1 MKIPTKVFL
10 PGDTIQK
17 LDVLS
22 RRTRR
27 GKSEIARAAIE
38 AYLSP
43 DSAEASEAAMGRRLD
58 RLSRQ
63 LDRLERDVTITT
75 EAVALF
81 VKTWLKVTPAMSSE
95 EDRAAAAKG
104 QERYAAF
111 VDLLARRLA
120 DGRLLKR
127 EVLSDAPDDRV
138 CIVGTGRIS
147 GRGANV
153 RNRRS
158 AVTPGKRARRWTII
172 LPWPAAHHR
181 GHLARRPGFRAARSG
196 EPSRC
201 SAPTRLWSVS
211 ALNARPDQA
220 SAAVM
225 AHTTSCRRSL
235 PRERLSRIFWT
246 ICRCSSVR

>member
-138 CIVGTGRIS
+138 
-147 GRGANV
+147 
-153 RNRRS
+153 
-158 AVTPGKRARRWTII
+158 
-172 LPWPAAHHR
+172 
-181 GHLARRPGFRAARSG
+181 
-196 EPSRC
+196 
-201 SAPTRLWSVS
+201 
-211 ALNARPDQA
+211 
-220 SAAVM
+220 
-225 AHTTSCRRSL
+225 
-235 PRERLSRIFWT
+235 
-246 ICRCSSVR
+246 